1 MSHGKA
7 MVKASRGFQVFV
19 KPTGSLCN
27 LGCKYC
33 YYLEKEHLYREDE
46 SYQMPLDT
54 MERYIVQHI
63 EASPD
68 DVITFSWHGGEP
80 TVLGLDY
87 FRRIVEIQRRHKP
100 PNKTIINGVQTNGTL
115 LDDDW
120 CSFFAKE
127 GFAVGLSLDGPQEM
141 HDMFRVTKDSK
152 PTFEQTM
159 RGYNLLQKHKVHTDI
174 LCVVNAHNVQH
185 PLPVYRFFKQ
195 INAQFIT
202 FLPCVDPQ
210 PGIEIGVSEIS
221 VPSEA
226 WGRFLCTVFDEW
238 VTNDIGRVKVQ
249 IFEEALR
256 TAFNQEH
263 SLCIFRPTCGDVPVI
278 EHNGDFYS
286 CDHYVDADHLLGNI
300 NETPFVELL
309 ESPAQR
315 KFGDAKLLTLPLYC
329 RECGVRAMC
338 NGECPKNRFIVTPDG
353 EPGLNYLCAGYKHFF
368 SHCQPFIGEVAA
380 QWGRQEEK

>member
-1 MSHGKA
+1 

-46 SYQMPLDT
+46 SFQMPLDT
-54 MERYIVQHI
+54 MESYIVQHI
-63 EASPD
+63 AASPD
-68 DVITFSWHGGEP
+68 NVITFSWHGGEP
-80 TVLGLDY
+80 TLLGLEY

-115 LDDDW
+115 LDDEW
-120 CSFFAKE
+120 CRFFSE
-127 GFAVGLSLDGPQEM
+127 EEFAVGLSLDGPREM
-141 HDMFRVTKDSK
+141 HDMFRVTKDHK

-159 RGYNLLQKHKVHTDI
+159 RGYNLLQKHKVHTDT
-174 LCVVNAHNVQH
+174 LCVVNVYNVQH
-185 PLPVYRFFKQ
+185 PLLVYRFFKQ

-210 PGIEIGVSEIS
+210 PGTELGISEIS

-226 WGRFLCTVFDEW
+226 WGRFLCTIFDEW
-238 VTNDIGRVKVQ
+238 VNKDIGYVKVQ

-263 SLCIFRPTCGDVPVI
+263 SLCIFRPTCGDIPVI
-278 EHNGDFYS
+278 EHNGDFYL

-300 NETPFVELL
+300 HETPFVELL
-309 ESPAQR
+309 ESPTQR
-315 KFGDAKLLTLPLYC
+315 EFGDAKLSTLPKYC
-329 RECGVRAMC
+329 LECSVRTMC
-338 NGECPKNRFIVTPDG
+338 NGECPKNRFLVTPDG

-368 SHCQPFIGEVAA
+368 SHCQPFIGEVTA
-380 QWGRQEEK
+380 QWSRQDP